1 MRQQDYKMVQ
11 GANQIV
17 QMNAPNVNLR
27 YDAGAAGNALARMGQ
42 QLAATGQD
50 VAAVIDTTARKE
62 DETTLFKMQ
71 QRWQEAK
78 GNQLNFERENPD
90 APEDWDTHFQKG
102 LTNIEAHNNEYKF
115 NTKEGR
121 ANYIMLWDGWKGKE
135 NYRIGQSSHSKRFN
149 NNIKEGVTLAKI
161 YQENGNF
168 EPARIIINGLSLDDG
183 TKMDALNNIDKNERN
198 FNLKEDIA
206 SNSYLA
212 EDNIDSYGF
221 PTEHEKQKAMD
232 AIKSR
237 QRADTSQSYSDAI
250 NGIAAAESP
259 ITTPKEVEDLFH
271 PRASRVKV
279 NEALDFLRDFN
290 DEKLKKRMSTPERQ
304 KDLRMSLLRRIEALD
319 PQDNYYNEEKVG
331 IQKEMKWLVDPDDK
345 AELDRL
351 IQQKVTGVK
360 AVSKKL
366 ESIAIQQLK
375 PFEPRKP
382 EGTSYGQYAREGK
395 YNQHWLGKM
404 TNIPEGQAED
414 ISNAFSKAGD
424 PRQGFRLYQKAIAKL
439 GNNAFKI
446 KPEDMSTW
454 EYNIYAK
461 AADSGFSNAAAIAY
475 TDPRQSTAYRE
486 AQEFHTYKASKFAE
500 GLKAEL
506 GNQDWDNLSLKEQS
520 DMLREMEQHY
530 NDDFLRQLKHD
541 EEIQEVKDN
550 KTSQNLIKPDLYRS
564 SSSSQRMADFKE
576 GKYYISND
584 ANKADGVP
592 IIQPVAII
600 PPNSPQPVVDAVN
613 VYASEMAAL
622 HNRKFGRNF
631 KGSVRVTG
639 AESTYRGEK
648 TKQRGSAGVI
658 HLEGYAITDKDMV
671 EYLKTKEG
679 HAEYHRILDK
689 SFGMLSGA
697 TIGLPHTARDSGAI
711 DDDTGDS
718 EVGIAKLLLSDYP
731 DTRLAQN

>member
-1 MRQQDYKMVQ
+1 
-11 GANQIV
+11 
-17 QMNAPNVNLR
+17 MNMNPNI
-27 YDAGAAGNALARMGQ
+27 AASGGNAMARLGR
-42 QLAATGQD
+42 QLAVTGKD
-50 VAAVIDTTARKE
+50 ISGIMEETARKE

-121 ANYIMLWDGWKGKE
+121 AKYMMLWDGWKGDE
-135 NYRIGQSSHSKRFN
+135 GYRIGQSSHSKRFN

-168 EPARIIINGLSLDDG
+168 NASRQIINGLSLDDG

-212 EDNIDSYGF
+212 EDNINSYGF
-221 PTEHEKQKAMD
+221 PTEHEKSMAMD
-232 AIKSR
+232 AIKSA
-237 QRADTSQSYSDAI
+237 QRKDTAQSYSDAI

-279 NEALDFLRDFN
+279 NEALDFLKRFN
-290 DEKLKKRMSTPERQ
+290 SESVIAGLSTPQ
-304 KDLRMSLLRRIEALD
+304 KQLQLKTSLLRRISDLD
-319 PQDNYYNEEKVG
+319 PEDNYYNEEKVK
-331 IQKEMKWLVDPDDK
+331 IEE
-345 AELDRL
+345 ELAFIVSKPVQADLKRL
-351 IQQKVTGVK
+351 IQHQTEGSK
-360 AVSKKL
+360 ATTNKI

-382 EGTSYGQYAREGK
+382 EGTSYSQYVREGK

-404 TNIPEGQAED
+404 TNIPEGQAKK
-414 ISNAFSKAGD
+414 ISKAFDSGD
-424 PRQGFRLYQKAIAKL
+424 YRQGFRLYQQSIAKL
-439 GNNAFKI
+439 GNNAFKK

-475 TDPRQSTAYRE
+475 TDPKQTTAYRQ

-506 GNQDWDNLSLKEQS
+506 GNQDWDNLSIKERS

-679 HAEYHRILDK
+679 HAEYQRILDK

-697 TIGLPHTARDSGAI
+697 TIGLPHTARDNGAI

-731 DTRLAQN
+731 DTRLTQN

>member
-1 MRQQDYKMVQ
+1 MRQQDYRMVQ
-11 GANQIV
+11 GVNQIV
-17 QMNAPNVNLR
+17 NMNPNI
-27 YDAGAAGNALARMGQ
+27 AASGGNAMARLGR
-42 QLAATGQD
+42 QLAVTGKD
-50 VAAVIDTTARKE
+50 ISGIMEETARKE

-90 APEDWDTHFQKG
+90 TPEDWDTHFQKG

-121 ANYIMLWDGWKGKE
+121 AKYMMLWDGWKGNE
-135 NYRIGQSSHSKRFN
+135 GYRIGQSSHSKRFT
-149 NNIKEGVTLAKI
+149 NNIKEGVALAGI

-168 EPARIIINGLSLDDG
+168 NASRQIINGLPLIESEKI
-183 TKMDALNNIDKNERN
+183 TALNNIDKNERN

-206 SNSYLA
+206 SNPYLA

-221 PTEHEKQKAMD
+221 PTEHEKKVATN
-232 AIKSR
+232 AIKSAQR
-237 QRADTSQSYSDAI
+237 QET
-250 NGIAAAESP
+250 AESSMAAIEGISDGSIVHP
-259 ITTPKEVEDLFH
+259 DMIDKLFD
-271 PRASRVKV
+271 PRASKIKVK
-279 NEALDFLRDFN
+279 EAYDFLKDFN
-290 DEKLKKRMSTPERQ
+290 DQNLKERMSTPKMQ

-331 IQKEMKWLVDPDDK
+331 IQKEMAWLTDPADK
-345 AELDRL
+345 KELDRL
-351 IQQKVTGVK
+351 IQQNVTGDK
-360 AVSKKL
+360 TVSKKI

-439 GNNAFKI
+439 GNNAFKK

-475 TDPRQSTAYRE
+475 TNPRQSTAYRE

-530 NDDFLRQLKHD
+530 NDDFLRKLKHE

-679 HAEYHRILDK
+679 HAEYQRILDK

-697 TIGLPHTARDSGAI
+697 TIGLPHTARDNGAI

-731 DTRLAQN
+731 DTRLSQN

>member
-1 MRQQDYKMVQ
+1 MVQ
-11 GANQIV
+11 GVNQIV
-17 QMNAPNVNLR
+17 NMNPNI
-27 YDAGAAGNALARMGQ
+27 AASGGNAMARLGQ
-42 QLAATGQD
+42 QLSQTGQD
-50 VAAVIDTTARKE
+50 ISGIMEETARKE

-121 ANYIMLWDGWKGKE
+121 AKYMMLWDGWKGDE
-135 NYRIGQSSHSKRFN
+135 GYRIGQSSHSKRFN

-161 YQENGNF
+161 HQENGNF
-168 EPARIIINGLSLDDG
+168 NASRQIINGLSLDDG

-212 EDNIDSYGF
+212 EDNINSYGF
-221 PTEHEKQKAMD
+221 PTEHEKSMAMD
-232 AIKSR
+232 AIKSA
-237 QRADTSQSYSDAI
+237 QRKDTAQSYSDAI

-279 NEALDFLRDFN
+279 NEALDFLKRFN
-290 DEKLKKRMSTPERQ
+290 SESVIAGLSTPQ
-304 KDLRMSLLRRIEALD
+304 KQLQLKTSLLRRISDLD
-319 PQDNYYNEEKVG
+319 PEDNYYNEEKVK
-331 IQKEMKWLVDPDDK
+331 IEE
-345 AELDRL
+345 ELAFIVSKPVQADLKRL
-351 IQQKVTGVK
+351 IQHQTEGSK
-360 AVSKKL
+360 ATTNKI

-382 EGTSYGQYAREGK
+382 EGTSYSQYVREGK

-404 TNIPEGQAED
+404 TNIPEGQAKK
-414 ISNAFSKAGD
+414 ISKAFDSGD
-424 PRQGFRLYQKAIAKL
+424 YRQGFRLYQQSIAKL
-439 GNNAFKI
+439 GNNAFKK

-475 TDPRQSTAYRE
+475 TDPKQTTAYRQ

-506 GNQDWDNLSLKEQS
+506 GNQDWDNLSIKERS

-679 HAEYHRILDK
+679 HAEYQRILDK

-697 TIGLPHTARDSGAI
+697 TIGLPHTARDNGAI

-731 DTRLAQN
+731 DTRLTQN